1 MKELT
6 PEEKWERAT
15 IANNFIFYKVMR
27 NNPKICKRL
36 LEILLEMEIE
46 KIQIYQE
53 ETVDIDFQSKGI
65 RLDVYAKN
73 STQAFNVEMQATDT
87 RELPERARYY
97 QSAMDIDCLKSGQQY
112 KELKDTYVIFICLED
127 IFGQGLAKYS
137 FENICR
143 EAKELKLND
152 RSYKYFFIARNCD
165 KLLNE
170 EQKAFLKLVTS
181 NESRSDFAS
190 QIQALVEAAKYN
202 FQWKRQY
209 MDLEREKTYAYV
221 HGKEEGLAE
230 GHEKGLK
237 EGKELGLK
245 EGAHENAIANARNL
259 LKMNIGTVEQISKA
273 IGLSVEEI
281 LKLKDELK

>member
-1 MKELT
+1 MEELT

-27 NNPKICKRL
+27 NNPGVCKRL
-36 LEILLEMEIE
+36 LEILLEMEID
-46 KIQIYQE
+46 KIQMYQE
-53 ETVDIDFQSKGI
+53 ETIDIDFQSKGI
-65 RLDVYAKN
+65 RMDVYAKN
-73 STQAFNVEMQATDT
+73 STQAFNVEMQSTDT

-97 QSAMDIDCLKSGQQY
+97 QSTIDVDCLKSGQQY
-112 KELKDTYVIFICLED
+112 KDLKDTYIIFICIED

-137 FENICR
+137 FENICQ
-143 EAKELKLND
+143 EAKDLKLND
-152 RSYKYFFIARNCD
+152 RSYKYFFIAKNCD

-170 EQKAFLKLVTS
+170 EQKGFLKLVTS
-181 NESRSDFAS
+181 NENAEESRSGFAGE
-190 QIQALVEAAKYN
+190 IQSLVKEAKHN

-237 EGKELGLK
+237 EG
-245 EGAHENAIANARNL
+245 AHEKAIEAARKF
-259 LKMNIGTVEQISKA
+259 LKMNVCTVEQIAEA
-273 IGLSVEEI
+273 IGLSLEEVLA
-281 LKLKDELK
+281 LKNE

>member
-53 ETVDIDFQSKGI
+53 EAVAIDFQSKGI

-143 EAKELKLND
+143 EAKDLKLND
-152 RSYKYFFIARNCD
+152 RSYKYFFIAKNCD

-170 EQKAFLKLVTS
+170 EQKDFLKLVTS
-181 NESRSDFAS
+181 NESRSGFAGE
-190 QIQALVEAAKYN
+190 IQSLVKEAKHN

-237 EGKELGLK
+237 EG
-245 EGAHENAIANARNL
+245 AHEKAIEAARKF
-259 LKMNIGTVEQISKA
+259 LKMNVGTVEQIA
-273 IGLSVEEI
+273 EATGLSPEEVLT
-281 LKLKDELK
+281 LKNVL